1 MTIKGGLEMPED
13 IKADILLVDDEEQFL
28 KVLSQRLEGRGM
40 KVDTSTS
47 GEEALKRVKG
57 KEFDAIVLDLAMP
70 GMSGLETLKRIRS
83 ENPDVQIIML
93 TGHSSVEKGVEAI
106 KAGAVDF
113 LEKPA
118 DMNKIM
124 EKISEAK
131 RKRIVLIEKKHEA
144 NVKEILQ
151 SKGW

>member
-1 MTIKGGLEMPED
+1 MSEE

-28 KVLSQRLEGRGM
+28 KVLSQRMEGRGM

-47 GEEALKRVKG
+47 GEDALKKVEG
-57 KEFDAIVLDLAMP
+57 KDFDAIILDLAMP
-70 GMSGLETLKRIRS
+70 GMSGIETLKRIRS

-93 TGHSSVEKGVEAI
+93 TGHGSVEKGVEAI

-118 DMNKIM
+118 DLNKII
-124 EKISEAK
+124 EKIAEAK
-131 RKRIVLIEKKHEA
+131 HKRIVLVEKKHEEH
-144 NVKEILQ
+144 VKEILQ

>member
-1 MTIKGGLEMPED
+1 MPED

-47 GEEALKRVKG
+47 GEEALKRVEG
-57 KEFDAIVLDLAMP
+57 KDFDAIILDLAMP
-70 GMSGLETLKRIRS
+70 GMSGIETLQRIRS

-93 TGHSSVEKGVEAI
+93 TGHGSVEKGVEAI

-118 DMNKIM
+118 DLNKIM
-124 EKISEAK
+124 AKIAEAK
-131 RKRIVLIEKKHEA
+131 RKRIILVEKKHEA
-144 NVKEILQ
+144 HVKEILQ

>member
-1 MTIKGGLEMPED
+1 MPED

-28 KVLSQRLEGRGM
+28 KVLSKRLEGRGM
-40 KVDTSTS
+40 KVDTSVS
-47 GEEALKRVKG
+47 GEDALNRVKG
-57 KEFDAIVLDLAMP
+57 KEFDAIILDLAMP
-70 GMSGLETLKRIRS
+70 GMSGIETLKRIRS

-93 TGHSSVEKGVEAI
+93 TGHGTVETGIEAM

-118 DMNKIM
+118 DLNKIM

-131 RKRIVLIEKKHEA
+131 HKRILLFEKKHEEHI
-144 NVKEILQ
+144 KEILK

>member
-1 MTIKGGLEMPED
+1 MTED

-40 KVDTSTS
+40 KVDTSAT
-47 GEEALKRVKG
+47 GEDALDKVKD
-57 KEFDAIVLDLAMP
+57 KTFDAIVLDLAMP
-70 GMSGLETLKRIRS
+70 GMSGMEALKRIRS

-93 TGHSSVEKGVEAI
+93 TGHGSVEKGVEAI

-118 DMNKIM
+118 DLNKIM
-124 EKISEAK
+124 EKIMEAK
-131 RKRIVLIEKKHEA
+131 RKKVILVEKKHEA
-144 NVKEILQ
+144 HVKEILQ

>member
-1 MTIKGGLEMPED
+1 MPED
-13 IKADILLVDDEEQFL
+13 IKADVLLVDDEEQFL
-28 KVLSQRLEGRGM
+28 KVLSKRLEGRGM

-47 GEEALKRVKG
+47 GEDALNRVHG
-57 KEFDAIVLDLAMP
+57 KEFDAIILDLAMP
-70 GMSGLETLKRIRS
+70 GMSGIETLKRIRS

-93 TGHSSVEKGVEAI
+93 TGHGTVEKGIEAM

-118 DMNKIM
+118 DLNKIM

-131 RKRIVLIEKKHEA
+131 HKRILLFEKKHEEHI
-144 NVKEILQ
+144 KEILK

>member
-1 MTIKGGLEMPED
+1 MPEE
-13 IKADILLVDDEEQFL
+13 IKADVLLVDDEEQFL
-28 KVLSQRLEGRGM
+28 KVLSQRLEGRGI

-47 GEEALKRVKG
+47 GEDALKRVEG
-57 KEFDAIVLDLAMP
+57 KDFDAIILDLAMP

-118 DMNKIM
+118 DLNKIM

-131 RKRIVLIEKKHEA
+131 RKRIVLVEKKHEA
-144 NVKEILQ
+144 HVKEILQ

>member
-1 MTIKGGLEMPED
+1 MPED
-13 IKADILLVDDEEQFL
+13 IKADVLLVDDEEQFL
-28 KVLSQRLEGRGM
+28 KVLSKRLEGRGM

-47 GEEALKRVKG
+47 GEDALNRVKG
-57 KEFDAIVLDLAMP
+57 KEFDAIILDLAMP
-70 GMSGLETLKRIRS
+70 GMSGIETLKRIRS

-93 TGHSSVEKGVEAI
+93 TGHGTVETGIEAM

-118 DMNKIM
+118 DLNKIM

-131 RKRIVLIEKKHEA
+131 RKRIILFEKKHEEHI
-144 NVKEILQ
+144 KEILK

>member
-1 MTIKGGLEMPED
+1 MSEE

-28 KVLSQRLEGRGM
+28 KVLSQRMEGRGL

-47 GEEALKRVKG
+47 GEEALKKVEG
-57 KEFDAIVLDLAMP
+57 KEFDAIILDLAMP
-70 GMSGLETLKRIRS
+70 GISGIETLKRIRS
-83 ENPDVQIIML
+83 QHPDMQIIML
-93 TGHSSVEKGVEAI
+93 TGHGSVEKGVEAI

-118 DMNKIM
+118 DLNKIM
-124 EKISEAK
+124 AKIAEAK
-131 RKRIVLIEKKHEA
+131 NKRILLVEKKREA
-144 NVKEILQ
+144 QVKELLQ

>member
-1 MTIKGGLEMPED
+1 MPEEL
-13 IKADILLVDDEEQFL
+13 KANVLLVDDEEQFL
-28 KVLSQRLEGRGM
+28 KVFSQRLEGKGL
-40 KVDTSTS
+40 KVDTSTT
-47 GEEALKRVKG
+47 GEEALKKVKG
-57 KEFDAIVLDLAMP
+57 KDFDAIVLDLSMP
-70 GMSGLETLKRIRS
+70 GMSGIDTLKRIRS

-93 TGHSSVEKGVEAI
+93 TGHGSVEKGIEAM

-118 DMNKIM
+118 DLNKIM

-131 RKRIVLIEKKHEA
+131 RKRILLFEKKQEEHI
-144 NVKEILQ
+144 KEILK

>member
-1 MTIKGGLEMPED
+1 MPED
-13 IKADILLVDDEEQFL
+13 IKADVLLVDDEEQFL
-28 KVLSQRLEGRGM
+28 KVLSKRLEGRGM

-47 GEEALKRVKG
+47 GEDALTRVKG
-57 KEFDAIVLDLAMP
+57 KEFDAIILDLAMP
-70 GMSGLETLKRIRS
+70 GMSGIETLKRIRS

-93 TGHSSVEKGVEAI
+93 TGHGSVEKGIEAM
-106 KAGAVDF
+106 KAGAIDF

-118 DMNKIM
+118 DLNKIM

-131 RKRIVLIEKKHEA
+131 RKRIILFEKKHEEHI
-144 NVKEILQ
+144 KEILK